1 VAKNGLSSH
10 SSVFYQATLE
20 DSQLRQCDS
29 KTTTHQSQCS
39 VLSKRGLPTKSI
51 NIKQN
56 CAKEKNAA
64 KFKFVLKKGYRI
76 GYKNVYIPKIRI
88 YILQHIPLKK
98 RIGEYP
104 FSRFL
109 DRIWDIYIL

>member
-1 VAKNGLSSH
+1 VYLLVLETLVGSFLSSCLACLTATVRLKNNN
-10 SSVFYQATLE
+10 SSQPVKCVIQ
-20 DSQLRQCDS
+20 
-29 KTTTHQSQCS
+29 
-39 VLSKRGLPTKSI
+39 KRTPHNKR
-51 NIKQN
+51 KQKLN

-104 FSRFL
+104 ISRFL